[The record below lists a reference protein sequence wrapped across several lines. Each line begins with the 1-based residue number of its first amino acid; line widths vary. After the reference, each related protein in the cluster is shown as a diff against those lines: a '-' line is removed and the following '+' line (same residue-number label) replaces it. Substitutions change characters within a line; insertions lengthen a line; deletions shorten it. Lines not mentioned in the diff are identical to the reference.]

1 MLKRLTHQVRSFESV
16 WADVCSGDDVIFVG
30 EHFHILFH
38 VVASSAG
45 DCQWSASYSRW
56 LKGEVLSWGNYQR
69 LAGMH
74 LGVGLGHRGATTHP
88 HGNLSSLM
96 SLALASVCVCVC
108 ADLLLLMSCYQ
119 EHMYSWH

>member
-16 WADVCSGDDVIFVG
+16 WADVCSGDAVIFVG
-30 EHFHILFH
+30 EHFHILFN

-69 LAGMH
+69 LAGVH
-74 LGVGLGHRGATTHP
+74 LGVGLGTQRGHHP
-88 HGNLSSLM
+88 PPWKFIKSYVISTG
-96 SLALASVCVCVC
+96 
-108 ADLLLLMSCYQ
+108 
-119 EHMYSWH
+119 